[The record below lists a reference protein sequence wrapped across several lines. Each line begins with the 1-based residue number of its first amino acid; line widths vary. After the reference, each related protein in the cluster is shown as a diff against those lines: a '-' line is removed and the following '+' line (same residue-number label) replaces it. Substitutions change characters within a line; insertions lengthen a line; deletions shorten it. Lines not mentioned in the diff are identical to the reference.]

1 MKKILILI
9 ICLVLCFLLFVF
21 FNQNDIEKFIKKG
34 DERLNSTTK
43 EVSNDL
49 FSKYYDKAFD
59 VVNQMSLEEKVGQL
73 FLVRYDSNLASNE
86 IKNNYPGGYIFFAKD
101 FEGEDKVSFKNKIN
115 YYQSI
120 SKIPLVVAVDEEGGY
135 VTRVSRFKNFR
146 DEKFLSP
153 REIYDQGGYQ
163 LLEKQEREKAQL
175 LLSIGINLNLA
186 PVSDVSID
194 SNDYIYNRSFGYDAK
209 ETSIFVKNMVNY
221 ANSSGISSCLKHF
234 PGYGNNVDTHTGV
247 AIDNRSYDN
256 FLQSDFLPFESGI
269 DEGVPAILFSH
280 NIVNSIDSNYP
291 ASLSLKMHKLLRD
304 KLKFSGIIITDDLAM
319 DAVKSYVDDGNAA
332 TLAVNSL
339 NDLIITSDF
348 SNMYNEV
355 LNSIKNNDVD
365 ISIVDRAVRRIIAY
379 KYQYGILK

>member
-1 MKKILILI
+1 MKKIFILI
-9 ICLVLCFLLFVF
+9 ICLIMCFLLFVF
-21 FNQNDIEKFIKKG
+21 FNNNYIKKITKKEYEVR
-34 DERLNSTTK
+34 DSTED

-49 FSKYYDKAFD
+49 FSKYYDKASD
-59 VVNQMSLEEKVGQL
+59 IVNQMSLEEKVGQL
-73 FLVRYDSNLASNE
+73 FLVRYDTNLVNNE
-86 IKNNYPGGYIFFAKD
+86 ISNYHPGGYIFFAKD
-101 FEGEDKVSFKNKIN
+101 FEGEDKISFKNKIDQ
-115 YYQSI
+115 YQDI
-120 SKIPLVVAVDEEGGY
+120 SKIPLIIAVDEEGGY

-146 DEKFLSP
+146 DSKFLSP
-153 REIYDQGGYQ
+153 REIYDQGGYP
-163 LLEKQEREKAQL
+163 LLEKQEKEKAEL

-186 PVSDVSID
+186 PVSDVSVD

-247 AIDNRSYDN
+247 AIDNRSYDS
-256 FLQSDFLPFESGI
+256 FLENDFLPFKSGI

-280 NIVNSIDSNYP
+280 NVVNSIDSKYP
-291 ASLSLKMHKLLRD
+291 SSLSLKMHKELREN
-304 KLKFSGIIITDDLAM
+304 LGFSGIIITDDLAM

-339 NDLIITSDF
+339 NDLIITSNF

-355 LNSIKNNDVD
+355 LNSIKNKEID
-365 ISIVDRAVRRIIAY
+365 ISIVNKAVKRIIAY
-379 KYQYGILK
+379 KYQYGIIK